1 MLEQEPD
8 DRLLVGVV
16 GGIQAELL
24 EALVLAHQVGDGTV
38 EQVDDFLERRPGRM
52 LLQIFNDVELDIA
65 RAEQLERA
73 ARVPSAG
80 VVIQGDAF
88 HRVLVFLTAREK
100 DSRQV
105 RALSFNP
112 EPSPDL
118 YHRITG
124 AG

>member
-1 MLEQEPD
+1 
-8 DRLLVGVV
+8 
-16 GGIQAELL
+16 
-24 EALVLAHQVGDGTV
+24 
-38 EQVDDFLERRPGRM
+38 M